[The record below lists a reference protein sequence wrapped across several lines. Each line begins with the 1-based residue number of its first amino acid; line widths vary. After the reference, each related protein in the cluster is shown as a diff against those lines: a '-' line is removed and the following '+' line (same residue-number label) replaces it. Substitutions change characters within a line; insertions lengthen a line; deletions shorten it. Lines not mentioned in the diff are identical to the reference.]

1 MLAHK
6 VKEPRM
12 MQLVDTMH
20 AGHVPHP
27 NVMRVLRIVD
37 GGSDNL
43 QFTKRDIQNKFVL
56 FVWLLLY
63 AK

>member
-1 MLAHK
+1 
-6 VKEPRM
+6 M

-27 NVMRVLRIVD
+27 NVMRVPRIVA

-43 QFTKRDIQNKFVL
+43 QFTERDIQNRYVL
-56 FVWLLLY
+56 FV
-63 AK
+63 